1 MVRAPPSPRL
11 RHRTIAAL
19 RLALPAWIA
28 STASMAY
35 AGDGRVVV
43 IDVDPRVAD
52 ALVVALSPWNL
63 TVVRAPGPTPAS
75 DVDAAAA
82 RARVMASD
90 LHAGAVVWIAPPR
103 PPDDQATLWVYDAET
118 LELAVRPLTVWAP
131 FDDAGAAA
139 VALSVKTVL
148 RASPLITAEPPASD
162 AAAASG
168 DHAARNPSA
177 APAAPE
183 PAPAA
188 APSSMAWW
196 FETFVGA
203 RAPTGASAAVEPRA
217 GAGLSAWPA
226 RFGGH
231 AGLGV
236 DLEAGAGVSV
246 TSGPFQGELRGG
258 SLGITARLRAPV
270 PPWLALEL
278 EGGPTVV
285 LASLDGQAVAG
296 GASLHAL
303 RVDPAFDLGAL
314 ADVTFGPRVSAG
326 LGATASA
333 FLRYQRYALD
343 GAPLLDGP
351 PVVVVFGLRLSV
363 EVD

>member
-1 MVRAPPSPRL
+1 
-11 RHRTIAAL
+11 
-19 RLALPAWIA
+19 
-28 STASMAY
+28 MAY

-90 LHAGAVVWIAPPR
+90 LHAGAVVWIAAPR
-103 PPDDQATLWVYDAET
+103 PPDDQATLWVYDAQT

-148 RASPLITAEPPASD
+148 RASPLIAAEPPASD
-162 AAAASG
+162 TATAASG
-168 DHAARNPSA
+168 DHAARNTSA
-177 APAAPE
+177 APPAPE
-183 PAPAA
+183 PAP

-217 GAGLSAWPA
+217 GAGLSVWPA
-226 RFGGH
+226 RFGEH

-246 TSGPFQGELRGG
+246 TSGAFQGELRGG
-258 SLGITARLRAPV
+258 SLAITARLRAPV

-278 EGGPTVV
+278 EGGPAIV
-285 LASLDGQAVAG
+285 LASLDGQAVPG

-303 RVDPAFDLGAL
+303 RVDPAFDLGAM
-314 ADVTFGPRVSAG
+314 ADVTLGPRVSVG
-326 LGATASA
+326 LGATGSA

-343 GAPLLDGP
+343 SAPFLEGP